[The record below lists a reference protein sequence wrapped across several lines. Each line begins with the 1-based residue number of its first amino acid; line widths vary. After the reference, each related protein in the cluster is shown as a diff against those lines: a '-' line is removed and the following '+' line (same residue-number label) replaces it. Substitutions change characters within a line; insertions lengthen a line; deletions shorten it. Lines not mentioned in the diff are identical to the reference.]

1 MWSWFTFW
9 LLLHVLTAIVVFG
22 PTFAFPFI
30 SSFARKDP
38 RHALTVSEILHGIEG
53 RIVIPGAVAM
63 PFFGLALIY
72 TAHIDLWK
80 SKWLLIS
87 IPLYMV
93 AFFFSAFVQQRNA
106 TRMVDLL
113 KSMPSPPPPPGPGG
127 PAPVAGGQGPPPEVA
142 ALAKKLSMGGVLLT
156 VLLVAIIVLM
166 VWRPGPAVPRGRG
179 RCGRPPRPPGGGAA
193 AGAAAAPGW

>member
-9 LLLHVLTAIVVFG
+9 LLLHVLTAIAVFG

-80 SKWLLIS
+80 SEWLLVS
-87 IPLYMV
+87 IPLYTV

-106 TRMVDLL
+106 TKMVDLL
-113 KSMPSPPPPPGPGG
+113 KSMPPAPGPGG
-127 PAPVAGGQGPPPEVA
+127 PAPIAGAQGPPPEVA
-142 ALAKKLSMGGVLLT
+142 ALAKNLSRGGVFLT
-156 VLLVAIIVLM
+156 VLLLVIVVLM
-166 VWRPGPAVPRGRG
+166 VWQ
-179 RCGRPPRPPGGGAA
+179 PGGAFTG
-193 AGAAAAPGW
+193 G